1 MVLEELEPFDV
12 VELVEKEPRSEQRKS
27 DPKIS
32 LIHAGIFSADD
43 GYTSPRYDWHVS

>member
-1 MVLEELEPFDV
+1 METFDD
-12 VELVEKEPRSEQRKS
+12 VERAEKEPRSEQRMS

-43 GYTSPRYDWHVS
+43 GYIFPRYDLHVL